1 MSVVSKISVCITV
14 LSLLVTSGCTVLG
27 PKFEGV
33 APATLPTSW
42 STSDLEQ
49 SKNKTARWWQQ
60 FDDPVLNELVEKASQ
75 QNLDLEAAGLR
86 ILQARTAV
94 GVAESF
100 QYPQRQNVSGSVA
113 KIYQNENTFDNASL
127 SFDAAWE
134 LDVWGRYALG
144 VESAEATLYASIASY
159 HDILVT
165 ITSEVARNYINYRT
179 FQERV
184 LLSERNIEIQRRVER
199 ITEIQYESGDVT
211 ELDVQQARTQLYNT
225 ESALPSLKIGMMQSR
240 NAIAVLLGILP
251 DQVMV
256 LLDSPWVD
264 AKVKVFDNKYEGTRN
279 SRLTSDYDQYSLI
292 PATLPISTQV
302 DAGLVLRRPDLQ
314 LAELQAHA
322 QNSQIGIAEADLYP
336 QFSLF
341 GVIGLNSTVPA
352 GNDFSFSDS
361 LNLSLGP
368 AFSWNI
374 FQYGRVKNAIR
385 AQDARFQETLT
396 NYNKQVLLAVQEV
409 TNALESYQ
417 LNQYQQK
424 LAFRSVDASVRAYN
438 ISLTQYEN
446 GQISFERLLNSLEKM
461 TRSEDAYAI
470 VKGNVANQVVAL
482 YKSLGG
488 GWEAETG
495 RPYLNDALR
504 SQMENRTDWGEM
516 LDETQ
521 LPLLSP
527 DQVPN
532 AVSPFG
538 EPIDPAKQSY
548 PGGP

>member
-1 MSVVSKISVCITV
+1 MVGKISVCLTV
-14 LSLLVTSGCTVLG
+14 ISLLVTSGCTVLG

-42 STSDLEQ
+42 STQDLAY
-49 SKNKTARWWQQ
+49 SKTVTARWWQQ
-60 FDDPVLNELVEKASQ
+60 FNDPVLNALVDKASQ

-86 ILQARTAV
+86 ILQARAAL

-100 QYPQRQNVSGSVA
+100 QNPQRQNVSGSVA

-165 ITSEVARNYINYRT
+165 ITAEVARNYINYRT

-199 ITEIQYESGDVT
+199 ITEIQYESGNVT

-251 DQVMV
+251 EQAME
-256 LLDSPWVD
+256 LLDSSWVN
-264 AKVKVFDNKYEGTRN
+264 AKVAAFDSKYAATR
-279 SRLTSDYDQYSLI
+279 SRRLTSDYDQFSLI
-292 PATLPISTQV
+292 PATSPIHTQV
-302 DAGLVLRRPDLQ
+302 EADLVLRRPDLQ

-322 QNSQIGIAEADLYP
+322 QSSQIGIAEADLYP

-341 GVIGLNSTVPA
+341 GVIGINSTVPA

-374 FQYGRVKNAIR
+374 FQYGRVESAIR

-417 LNQYQQK
+417 LNQVQK
-424 LAFRSVDASVRAYN
+424 DLAFRSVDASVRAYN

-495 RPYLNDALR
+495 RSYLNDALR
-504 SQMENRTDWGEM
+504 SQMESRTDWGEM
-516 LDETQ
+516 LDDTQ
-521 LPLLSP
+521 LPVLSP
-527 DQVPN
+527 GEVPK

-538 EPIDPAKQSY
+538 EPIDPAKQQY

>member
-1 MSVVSKISVCITV
+1 M
-14 LSLLVTSGCTVLG
+14 SGCTVLG

-42 STSDLEQ
+42 TTWDLER
-49 SKNKTARWWQQ
+49 SKTKTARWWLQ
-60 FDDPVLNELVEKASQ
+60 FNDPVLNELVEKASQ

-86 ILQARTAV
+86 ILQARAAV

-184 LLSERNIEIQRRVER
+184 MLSERNIEIQRRVER

-251 DQVMV
+251 EQAMV
-256 LLDSPWVD
+256 LLDSPWIN
-264 AKVKVFDNKYEGTRN
+264 AKVKAFDNKYEATRN

-292 PATLPISTQV
+292 PATVPISTQIE
-302 DAGLVLRRPDLQ
+302 AGLVLRRPDLQ

-322 QNSQIGIAEADLYP
+322 QSSQIGIAEADLYP

-361 LNLSLGP
+361 LNLTLGP
-368 AFSWNI
+368 SFSWNI
-374 FQYGRVKNAIR
+374 FQYGRVESSIR

-417 LNQYQQK
+417 LNQVQKK

-461 TRSEDAYAI
+461 TRSEDAYAV

-495 RPYLNDALR
+495 RSYLNDAIR
-504 SQMENRTDWGEM
+504 SQMESRSDWGEM
-516 LDETQ
+516 LEETQ
-521 LPLLSP
+521 LPVLAPSE
-527 DQVPN
+527 VPK
-532 AVSPFG
+532 AKSPFG

>member
-1 MSVVSKISVCITV
+1 MVSKIRVCVTV
-14 LSLLVTSGCTVLG
+14 MSLLVMSGCTVLG

-33 APATLPTSW
+33 APAILPTSW
-42 STSDLEQ
+42 TTWDLEQ
-49 SKNKTARWWQQ
+49 SKTKTARWWLQ
-60 FDDPVLNELVEKASQ
+60 FNDPVLNELVEKASQ

-86 ILQARTAV
+86 ILQARAAV

-184 LLSERNIEIQRRVER
+184 MLSERNIEIQRRVER

-251 DQVMV
+251 EQAMV
-256 LLDSPWVD
+256 LLDSPWIN
-264 AKVKVFDNKYEGTRN
+264 AKVKAFDNKYEATRN

-292 PATLPISTQV
+292 PATVPISTQIE
-302 DAGLVLRRPDLQ
+302 AGLVLRRPDLQ

-322 QNSQIGIAEADLYP
+322 QSSQIGIAEADLYP

-361 LNLSLGP
+361 LNLTLGP
-368 AFSWNI
+368 SFSWNI
-374 FQYGRVKNAIR
+374 FQYGRVESSIR

-417 LNQYQQK
+417 LNQVQKK

-461 TRSEDAYAI
+461 TRSEDAYAV

-495 RPYLNDALR
+495 RSYLNDAIR
-504 SQMENRTDWGEM
+504 SQMESRTDWGEI
-516 LDETQ
+516 LEETQ
-521 LPLLSP
+521 LPVLA
-527 DQVPN
+527 PN
-532 AVSPFG
+532 EVQKAKSPFG

>member
-1 MSVVSKISVCITV
+1 M
-14 LSLLVTSGCTVLG
+14 SLLVMSGCTVLG

-42 STSDLEQ
+42 TTWDLEH
-49 SKNKTARWWQQ
+49 SKTKTARWWQQ
-60 FDDPVLNELVEKASQ
+60 FNDPILNDLVEEASQ

-86 ILQARTAV
+86 ILQARAAV

-184 LLSERNIEIQRRVER
+184 MLSERNIEIQRRVER

-251 DQVMV
+251 EQAMV
-256 LLDSPWVD
+256 LLDSPWIN
-264 AKVKVFDNKYEGTRN
+264 AKVKAFDNKYEATRN

-292 PATLPISTQV
+292 PATVPISTQIE
-302 DAGLVLRRPDLQ
+302 AGLVLRRPDLQ

-322 QNSQIGIAEADLYP
+322 QSSQIGIAEADLYP

-361 LNLSLGP
+361 LNLTLGP
-368 AFSWNI
+368 SFSWNI
-374 FQYGRVKNAIR
+374 FQYGRVESSIR

-417 LNQYQQK
+417 LNLVQKK

-461 TRSEDAYAI
+461 TRSEDAYAV

-495 RPYLNDALR
+495 RSYLNDAIR
-504 SQMENRTDWGEM
+504 SQMESRTDWGEM
-516 LDETQ
+516 LEETQ
-521 LPLLSP
+521 LPVLAPSEV
-527 DQVPN
+527 QK
-532 AVSPFG
+532 AKSPFG

>member
-1 MSVVSKISVCITV
+1 MSKISVCITV

-42 STSDLEQ
+42 SSSDLEQ

-60 FDDPVLNELVEKASQ
+60 FDDSVLNELVEKASQ

-134 LDVWGRYALG
+134 LDVWGRYVLG

-165 ITSEVARNYINYRT
+165 ITSEVARNYINYRA

-184 LLSERNIEIQRRVER
+184 LLSERNIEIQRRVVR
-199 ITEIQYESGDVT
+199 ITEIQYESGNVT

-251 DQVMV
+251 EQAIVM
-256 LLDSPWVD
+256 LDSPAVN
-264 AKVKVFDNKYEGTRN
+264 AKIKAFDNKYEGTRSN
-279 SRLTSDYDQYSLI
+279 RLTSDYDQYSLI

-302 DAGLVLRRPDLQ
+302 DASLVLRRPDLQ

-322 QNSQIGIAEADLYP
+322 QSSQIGIAEADLYP

-368 AFSWNI
+368 TFSWNI
-374 FQYGRVKNAIR
+374 FQYGRVKSTIR

-504 SQMENRTDWGEM
+504 SQMESRTDWGEM

-521 LPLLSP
+521 LPILSP
-527 DQVPN
+527 NQVPK